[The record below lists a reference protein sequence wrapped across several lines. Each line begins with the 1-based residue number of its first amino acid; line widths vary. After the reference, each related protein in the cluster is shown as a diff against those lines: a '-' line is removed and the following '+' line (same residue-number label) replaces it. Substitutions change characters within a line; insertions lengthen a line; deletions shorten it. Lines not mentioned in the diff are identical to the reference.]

1 MCERRYYWRTRIG
14 VEHSMS
20 KEEREYYEYVIKTL
34 REIREEISNML
45 KRWMYDLFGFDWFK
59 DIESF

>member
-1 MCERRYYWRTRIG
+1 
-14 VEHSMS
+14 MS
-20 KEEREYYEYVIKTL
+20 KEEREYYERIIETL

-59 DIESF
+59 NNEGI